1 MMTVTEHEKKIIV
14 GGSFLIET
22 HDLASVFTPEQ
33 FSEEDHMLAETARSF
48 VEGEILPNI
57 KKLEEGRNED
67 MVAILKKAGELGLL
81 SIEVPEAYGGMAL
94 SKTTSMLIIENL
106 VRLAGF
112 AVSHGAH
119 TGIGTMPITYFGNE
133 AQKAKYLPKLASGE
147 WLAAYA
153 LTETSSGS
161 DALNARTKA
170 VLSEDGNHY
179 ILNGSKMWIT
189 NAGFADVFVVFAKID
204 GKDFTAFIVERDFE
218 GLSVGAEEKK
228 LGIKASSTRMLNLED
243 VKVPVENLLGVRGE
257 GHKIAFNILNIGR
270 FKLGGACVGGS
281 KIGLQVCVDYSKER
295 RAFGKSISEFGL
307 IQEKLAE
314 MAIKTF
320 AQESMVYRTAGLIDH
335 ILEGV
340 HFGEEGAEEAI
351 LRGVR
356 EYAIEC
362 AMNKVF
368 CSEAMDWIADQAVQI
383 FGGYG
388 YSQEYEVE
396 RFYRDSRINRIF
408 EGTNEINRM
417 LIVDMLLKKAMNG
430 ELPLLAKAQS
440 LMGELMGMPS
450 FDAEQDMSLLAN
462 EKKVVEN
469 AKKISLFLSAA
480 GVQKYMEKLSEQQE
494 LLAKAA
500 DLLTETF
507 AMETM
512 LLRTMKKIEAE
523 GEEAAGFMIKAT
535 KVYIHE
541 AMERMGVLARLGL
554 GAMEEGDTLLTM
566 MAALRR
572 LVKQAPLNTI
582 ALRREIAQE
591 VLAIGGYPL

>member
-1 MMTVTEHEKKIIV
+1 MTVSEQEKRIV
-14 GGSFLIET
+14 AGGSFLIEN
-22 HDLASVFTPEQ
+22 HGLNEVFTPEQ
-33 FSEEDHMLAETARSF
+33 FTEEDKMLAETARSF
-48 VEGEILPNI
+48 VLGEIVPNI
-57 KKLEEGRNED
+57 KKLEEGHNED
-67 MVAILKKAGELGLL
+67 MVAMLKKAGELGLL

-106 VRLAGF
+106 VQLAGF

-133 AQKAKYLPKLASGE
+133 VQKAKYLPKLATGE

-161 DALNARTKA
+161 DAMNARTKA
-170 VLSEDGNHY
+170 VLSEDGSHY

-189 NAGFADVFVVFAKID
+189 NAGFADVFIVFAKID
-204 GKDFTAFIVERDFE
+204 GEDFTAFIVERGYE

-228 LGIKASSTRMLNLED
+228 MGIKASSTRLLNLED
-243 VKVPVENLLGVRGE
+243 VKVPVENLLGKRGE

-281 KIGLQVCVDYSKER
+281 KLGLATCAKYAQER

-320 AQESMVYRTAGLIDH
+320 AQESMVYRTAGLIDQ
-335 ILEGV
+335 IIEGV
-340 HFGEEGAEEAI
+340 EFGDPGAEETI
-351 LRGVR
+351 LRGIQ

-362 AMNKVF
+362 AMSKVY
-368 CSEAMDWIADQAVQI
+368 CSEAMDWVADQAVQI

-388 YSQEYEVE
+388 YSREYEVE

-417 LIVDMLLKKAMNG
+417 LTVDMLLKRAMKG
-430 ELPLLAKAQS
+430 ELPLLAEAQK
-440 LMGELMGMPS
+440 LMTELMGMPS
-450 FDAEQDMSLLAN
+450 FGAEEDFELLAN
-462 EKKVVEN
+462 ERKVVAN
-469 AKKISLFLSAA
+469 AKKIALFLAA
-480 GVQKYMEKLSEQQE
+480 VGVQKFMEQLAEQQE

-507 AMETM
+507 VMETV
-512 LLRTMKKIEAE
+512 LLRTLKQVEAV
-523 GEEAAGFMIKAT
+523 GEEGAAFMIKAT
-535 KVYIHE
+535 KVHIYD
-541 AMERMGVLARLGL
+541 ALERMGVIARSGL
-554 GAMEEGDTLLTM
+554 GALEEGDTLLTM

-572 LVKQAPLNTI
+572 LVKQPPLNTV
-582 ALRREIAQE
+582 ALRREIANQVLE
-591 VLAIGGYPL
+591 VGGYPL

>member
-1 MMTVTEHEKKIIV
+1 MTVSEQEKRIV
-14 GGSFLIET
+14 AGGSFLIET
-22 HDLASVFTPEQ
+22 HALDEVFTPEQ
-33 FSEEDHMLAETARSF
+33 FTEEDRMLAETARSF
-48 VEGEILPNI
+48 VLGEIVPNI
-57 KKLEEGRNED
+57 KKLEEGHNED
-67 MVAILKKAGELGLL
+67 MVAMLKKAGELGLL

-106 VRLAGF
+106 VQLAGF

-133 AQKAKYLPKLASGE
+133 VQKAKYLPKLATGE

-161 DALNARTKA
+161 DAMNARTKA
-170 VLSEDGNHY
+170 VLSEDGKHY

-189 NAGFADVFVVFAKID
+189 NAGFADVFIVFAKID
-204 GKDFTAFIVERDFE
+204 GEDFSAFIVERGFE

-228 LGIKASSTRMLNLED
+228 MGIKASSTRLVNLED
-243 VKVPVENLLGVRGE
+243 VKVPVENLLGERGE

-281 KIGLQVCVDYSKER
+281 KLGLAVCTKYAQER
-295 RAFGKSISEFGL
+295 RAFGKSISDFGL

-320 AQESMVYRTAGLIDH
+320 AQESMVYRTAGLIDQ
-335 ILEGV
+335 IIGGV
-340 HFGEEGAEEAI
+340 EFGEPGAEETI
-351 LRGVR
+351 LRGIR

-362 AMNKVF
+362 AMSKVY
-368 CSEAMDWIADQAVQI
+368 CSEAMDWVADQAVQI

-388 YSQEYEVE
+388 YSREYEVE

-417 LIVDMLLKKAMNG
+417 LTVDMLLKRAMKG
-430 ELPLLAKAQS
+430 ELPLLAEAQK
-440 LMGELMGMPS
+440 LMIELMGMPS
-450 FDAEQDMSLLAN
+450 FGGEEDFDLFSN
-462 EKKVVEN
+462 ERKVVAN
-469 AKKISLFLSAA
+469 AKKIALFLASA
-480 GVQKYMEKLSEQQE
+480 GVQKYMDQLADQQE

-507 AMETM
+507 VMETV
-512 LLRTMKKIEAE
+512 LLRTMKQVEAV
-523 GEEAAGFMIKAT
+523 GEEGAAFMIKAAR
-535 KVYIHE
+535 VHIYD
-541 AMERMGVLARLGL
+541 ALERMGVIARSGL
-554 GAMEEGDTLLTM
+554 GALEEGDALLTM

-572 LVKQAPLNTI
+572 LVKQAPLNTV
-582 ALRREIAQE
+582 ALRREIAAE
-591 VLAIGGYPL
+591 VLQAGGYPL